1 MIYEAKLSIPFLWD
15 DGTDMLE
22 MEYIPNGF
30 NKKSYS
36 DGILEYKEEFRS
48 KSEAID
54 FIKEFLNKFSNLL
67 KNNKKVFVNNYK
79 PEKGINHLISY
90 VETWENWENKYY
102 NGYAENFWVS
112 PLDNIFYDPLKGR
125 IEITEKKFTHDFSLL
140 LTEEE
145 YNLVNS
151 DIRFKV
157 TCGEIKEAILNC
169 YREKEGK

>member
-36 DGILEYKEEFRS
+36 DGVLEYKEEFRS

-54 FIKEFLNKFSNLL
+54 FIKELLNKFSKLL
-67 KNNKKVFVNNYK
+67 KDNKKIIIEHYT
-79 PEKGINHLISY
+79 PSRGINELIFHLDLWKERKNRYHHS
-90 VETWENWENKYY
+90 
-102 NGYAENFWVS
+102 ENFCIIPCDEWHDHLVG
-112 PLDNIFYDPLKGR
+112 K
-125 IEITEKKFTHDFSLL
+125 IEITEKHFSYDFSLL

-169 YREKEGK
+169 YRKKKE